1 MLGDLFLIKKLIYN
15 VFNTCNTWRALGV
28 RVLKVTVDYLGSI
41 KQTLGLKQAEKVE
54 LEENASVS
62 DLLSLLAEKYGDPFK
77 KAVYEPKGL
86 DLKPHHILSI
96 NGLLLNQLNG
106 IETKLKDGDH
116 IILMPVVTGG

>member
-1 MLGDLFLIKKLIYN
+1 
-15 VFNTCNTWRALGV
+15 
-28 RVLKVTVDYLGSI
+28 LGSI
-41 KQTLGLKQAEKVE
+41 RQTLGLKQAEQAE
-54 LEENASVS
+54 LEDNASVC

-86 DLKPHHILSI
+86 DLKPYHILSI